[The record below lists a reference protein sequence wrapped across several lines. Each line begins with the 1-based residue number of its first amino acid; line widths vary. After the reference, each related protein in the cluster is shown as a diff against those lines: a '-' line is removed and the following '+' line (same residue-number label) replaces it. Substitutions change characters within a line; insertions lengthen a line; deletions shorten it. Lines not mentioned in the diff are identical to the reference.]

1 MTEEVEND
9 IINYNKWLDNIDLTV
24 FNELYTYTDRGL
36 RPTVLKNEEKNYKE
50 YEKLIDKEFENKP
63 KERANNDQ
71 MIEEKCN
78 KYLLLEYI

>member
-24 FNELYTYTDRGL
+24 FNELYTYSEREI
-36 RPTVLKNEEKNYKE
+36 RPIILKNEEKNYKE
-50 YEKLIDKEFENKP
+50 YEKLIDKAFESKS

-78 KYLLLEYI
+78 KCLLLEYI